1 MFFNEWREKMGNT
14 PAGGEVVLSL
24 QGAHTDA
31 KTHQCYSTVTLF
43 CQNLCC
49 CSLYALTFTNITLSP
64 VYSLFRRKKNYLL
77 WLFWFSIN
85 ADQTNF
91 CPCLSPPSP
100 SCLPC

>member
-1 MFFNEWREKMGNT
+1 MGNT

-64 VYSLFRRKKNYLL
+64 VYSLFRRKKTICCGY
-77 WLFWFSIN
+77 FGS
-85 ADQTNF
+85 ASMQTKQISVLVSVPPPLHV
-91 CPCLSPPSP
+91 CPVSVM
-100 SCLPC
+100 